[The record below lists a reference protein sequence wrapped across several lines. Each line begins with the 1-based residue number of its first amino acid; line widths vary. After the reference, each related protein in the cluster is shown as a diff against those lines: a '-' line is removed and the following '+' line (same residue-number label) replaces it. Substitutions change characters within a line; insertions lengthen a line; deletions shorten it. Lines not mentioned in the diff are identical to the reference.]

1 MSKISE
7 ILKQER
13 EKQGLTLE
21 EVSKKT
27 RISIAFLNLIE
38 SGEIEKL
45 PSYAHAFGFIR
56 NYASYLKLNE
66 KDIESMFKEEFSK
79 DNFGKRNSDFEDI
92 QESNIANVKS
102 NFNKILFLTLGVIIA
117 LSLII
122 FFSYKKDSAKKTII
136 FSNETISNETIKDQV
151 KVDNKSQDDN
161 ISGNFIPVAND
172 NISQNGK
179 SNEIKITP
187 EIIAKEVFKKDQDK
201 EKKANK
207 VVSLLF
213 NDICWIHLKT
223 DNITDYDFIAEKD
236 LVKNISFNNFFKID
250 IGSAA
255 AVTIK
260 YKDQVIQGLGDYRQ
274 PLRNLYFYVNDNDTL
289 VFEK

>member
-13 EKQGLTLE
+13 EKRGLTLE
-21 EVSKKT
+21 EISKKT
-27 RISIAFLNLIE
+27 RISLAFLNLIE
-38 SGEIEKL
+38 SGEIENL

-66 KDIESMFKEEFSK
+66 KEIENIFKEEFSK
-79 DNFGKRNSDFEDI
+79 DNFGKRNSDFENI
-92 QESNIANVKS
+92 QENNITNGKS
-102 NFNKILFLTLGVIIA
+102 NFNKILFITLGVIVA

-122 FFSYKKDSAKKTII
+122 FFSYKKDSAEKTII
-136 FSNETISNETIKDQV
+136 SSNETIKEQV

-161 ISGNFIPVAND
+161 ISDNFTPVAND

-179 SNEIKITP
+179 GDEIKITP

-236 LVKNISFNNFFKID
+236 LVKNISFNNSFKID
-250 IGSAA
+250 IGNAA

-289 VFEK
+289 VLEK